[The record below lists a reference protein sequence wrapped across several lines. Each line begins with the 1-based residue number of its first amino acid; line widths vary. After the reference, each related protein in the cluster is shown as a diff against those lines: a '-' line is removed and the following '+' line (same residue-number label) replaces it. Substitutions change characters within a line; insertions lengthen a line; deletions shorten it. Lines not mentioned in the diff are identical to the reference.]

1 MGAPVAEALLDFEAW
16 LRTRP
21 ADRRPVKAKTW
32 IEAKRQAA
40 RLFRTAVENV
50 DAEIVKGLDQD
61 G

>member
-1 MGAPVAEALLDFEAW
+1 VTEALLDFEAW
-16 LRTRP
+16 LRARP

-32 IEAKRQAA
+32 LEAKRQAA

-50 DAEIVKGLDQD
+50 DAEIVKGLDAN

>member
-1 MGAPVAEALLDFEAW
+1 MTDALLDFEAW

-40 RLFRTAVENV
+40 QLFRTAFENV
-50 DAEIVKGLDQD
+50 DAEIVKGLDEN